1 MLQDRFQI
9 LFKTYC
15 FLHAVIGVL
24 SWSWDDFQ
32 GIYQNKKKIFKAVRL
47 GKKGDRETNWQ
58 RGSKTWKTGAHT
70 CSVLQVRRIFWEL
83 CDIVWTKRWEGM
95 LTKNTN
101 RQFSFHVR
109 LDRTGLKYVCICRE
123 LLRAHAWNHGNTIN
137 TRIFEKLQKLC
148 SFFFYTG

>member
-1 MLQDRFQI
+1 MLSLACWAEAEMI
-9 LFKTYC
+9 FKASNKT
-15 FLHAVIGVL
+15 
-24 SWSWDDFQ
+24 
-32 GIYQNKKKIFKAVRL
+32 KKKIFKAVRL

-95 LTKNTN
+95 LTKYTN

-123 LLRAHAWNHGNTIN
+123 LLRAHAWNHGNTIY
-137 TRIFEKLQKLC
+137 TRIFEKLQKFAVF
-148 SFFFYTG
+148 SSTRVKT